1 MWQLLRWTLTWTLW
15 QGHSIDLNVCLS
27 LQKICVVPVSQIRT
41 TNSVAKIQLR
51 CGQGLRKLLSK
62 SIQSSEES
70 QCLNETQICF
80 WFEMYKTKAIAKRE
94 QNGRYQII
102 TIERGKRFFNILNGT
117 SNHVFP
123 LTIYVQY
130 FYSLYIPGQ
139 TSEFDVDIAIKYCGV
154 SPFADVHLA
163 NYDWG
168 SVPGLCAVVGHEIS
182 GVVSR

>member
-1 MWQLLRWTLTWTLW
+1 
-15 QGHSIDLNVCLS
+15 
-27 LQKICVVPVSQIRT
+27 
-41 TNSVAKIQLR
+41 
-51 CGQGLRKLLSK
+51 
-62 SIQSSEES
+62 
-70 QCLNETQICF
+70 
-80 WFEMYKTKAIAKRE
+80 MYKTKAIAKRE

-102 TIERGKRFFNILNGT
+102 TIERGKRFFNILNDT
-117 SNHVFP
+117 SNHAFQ